1 VLRESD
7 QYQPLVCALQ
17 LIAHIRDAS
26 ESLGLPYKVMP
37 SGTGHDAA
45 FLNRISPSA
54 MIFVPSKEG
63 KSHCAQEWTSAE
75 ELAPGVSMLIEAIE
89 RFDGTSK

>member
-1 VLRESD
+1 
-7 QYQPLVCALQ
+7 
-17 LIAHIRDAS
+17 
-26 ESLGLPYKVMP
+26 
-37 SGTGHDAA
+37 
-45 FLNRISPSA
+45 